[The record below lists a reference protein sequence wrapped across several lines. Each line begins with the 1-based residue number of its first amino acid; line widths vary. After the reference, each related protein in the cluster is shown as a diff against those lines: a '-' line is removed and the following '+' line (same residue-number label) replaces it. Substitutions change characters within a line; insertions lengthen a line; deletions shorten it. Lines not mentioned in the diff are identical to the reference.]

1 MNEHFARIL
10 FQPSALAVTTK
21 QGTYIGPYV
30 WTLPVV
36 GAIVYPLLVK
46 GFVLSVQAYEANGVA
61 ASKVVLAAAALV
73 LMGSV
78 LAVPFVAL
86 RALIGIRN
94 SIEPNAP
101 LVRRILHLAF
111 ATPPVLTVTGFAASG
126 LGVPLTWAW
135 YGGWGLLAM
144 ITFLVRKGSSNSSP
158 VTLRD
163 STRLRKIHGFSALL
177 LLMGFLVLHLG
188 NHLTA
193 LWTVQTQND
202 VMIFLRG
209 WYRAAWVQP
218 IIIGLFV
225 TMIVTGILLVIRH
238 TATTADTFRTLQT
251 ASGGYFAAFVAAHT
265 LAVFTAR
272 ANDVDTNWEFAAGGP
287 LGLLYQPW
295 RGALIDYY
303 ALSVFLI
310 VVHTAL
316 GLRIVLLGHHIEES
330 TANRVVYAGTVVGA
344 VVTALIMAAALGL
357 HLGA

>member
-1 MNEHFARIL
+1 MERD
-10 FQPSALAVTTK
+10 
-21 QGTYIGPYV
+21 TYIGPDV

-36 GAIVYPLLVK
+36 GAIVYPLLVQ
-46 GFVLSVQAYEANGVA
+46 GFILSVQAYKASGVV
-61 ASKVVLAAAALV
+61 ASKVGLAAAALV

-101 LVRRILHLAF
+101 LVRRVLHLVF
-111 ATPPVLTVTGFAASG
+111 ATPPVLTVSGFAASD
-126 LGVPLTWAW
+126 LGIPLTWAW
-135 YGGWGLLAM
+135 YSGWGLVAM
-144 ITFLVRKGSSNSSP
+144 ITFLVRKGSSSSSP
-158 VTLRD
+158 VTRRD
-163 STRLRKIHGFSALL
+163 STRLRKLHGFSALF

-188 NHLTA
+188 NHLAA

-209 WYRAAWVQP
+209 WYRSAWVQP
-218 IIIGLFV
+218 IIIGLFA
-225 TMIVTGILLVIRH
+225 TMIVTGILLVIRY
-238 TATTADTFRTLQT
+238 TTTTADRFRTLQT
-251 ASGGYFAAFVAAHT
+251 ASGGYFAAFIASHT

-272 ANDVDTNWEFAAGGP
+272 ANDVNTNWDFAAGGP
-287 LGLLYQPW
+287 LGLLHQPW

-316 GLRIVLLGHHIEES
+316 GLRIVLLGHHTKES
-330 TANRVVYAGTVVGA
+330 TANRVVYAGMIVGA
-344 VVTALIMAAALGL
+344 LATALIMAAALGL
-357 HLGA
+357 HLGS

>member
-1 MNEHFARIL
+1 M
-10 FQPSALAVTTK
+10 TTISTPVAMK
-21 QGTYIGPYV
+21 QDTYIGPDV
-30 WTLPVV
+30 WAAPVV
-36 GAIVYPLLVK
+36 GAIVYPLLVN
-46 GFVLSVQAYEANGVA
+46 GFVLSVEAYKANGVV

-94 SIEPNAP
+94 STEPNAP
-101 LVRRILHLAF
+101 LVRRVLHLVF
-111 ATPPVLTVTGFAASG
+111 ATPPVLTVSGFAASA
-126 LGVPLTWAW
+126 LDVSATWAW

-144 ITFLVRKGSSNSSP
+144 ITFLVRKGSSSISS
-158 VTLRD
+158 VTRRD
-163 STRLRKIHGFSALL
+163 SARLRKIHGTSALF
-177 LLMGFLVLHLG
+177 LLMGFLALHLG

-209 WYRAAWVQP
+209 WYRSAWVQP

-225 TMIVTGILLVIRH
+225 TMIVTGILLVIRY
-238 TATTADTFRTLQT
+238 TATTADKFRTLQT
-251 ASGGYFAAFVAAHT
+251 ASGGYFAAFIASHT

-272 ANDVDTNWEFAAGGP
+272 ANDVDTNWDFAAGGP
-287 LGLLYQPW
+287 LGLLHQPW

-310 VVHTAL
+310 AVHAAL
-316 GLRIVLLGHHIEES
+316 GLRIVLLAHHTKEN
-330 TANRVVYAGTVVGA
+330 TANRVVYAGAVVGA
-344 VVTALIMAAALGL
+344 LVTALIMAAALGL
-357 HLGA
+357 HLGS